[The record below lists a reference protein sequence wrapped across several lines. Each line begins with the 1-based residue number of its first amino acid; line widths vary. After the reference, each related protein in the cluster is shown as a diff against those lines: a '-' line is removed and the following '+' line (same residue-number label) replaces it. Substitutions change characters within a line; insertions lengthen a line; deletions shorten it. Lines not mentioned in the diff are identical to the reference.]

1 MVFDHQTEH
10 TSQWAPITSIASK
23 IGCNPETLRSWV
35 RQAERDEGKR
45 PGERIKAL
53 EREVR
58 ELRQANEI
66 LRKASPQLISR
77 RRSSTARSR
86 SDRLHGSPHARVRGR
101 ADVQGSADRPV
112 NLVRTRP
119 PESRS
124 GSPAAAGEAGWRAV
138 GPLRRVF
145 EENFGVYGVRKV
157 WRQLTREGVDVAR
170 CTVARLTMGLQGV
183 VRRKRMK
190 TTINDKA
197 TPCPLDKVNKQFA
210 ADRPNKLWVSD
221 FAYVATWSGFVYVA
235 FVIDVYA
242 RRIWRGQPHRFG
254 GLCPRRTGAGASC
267 PSAGRRRL
275 GPSFRSR

>member
-45 PGERIKAL
+45 PGLTTDERERIKAL

-77 RRSSTARSR
+77 RRSLTARSR

-124 GSPAAAGEAGWRAV
+124 GSPAAAGEAARSTMPSSTTLFSNSRKLQRA
-138 GPLRRVF
+138 
-145 EENFGVYGVRKV
+145 
-157 WRQLTREGVDVAR
+157 
-170 CTVARLTMGLQGV
+170 
-183 VRRKRMK
+183 
-190 TTINDKA
+190 
-197 TPCPLDKVNKQFA
+197 
-210 ADRPNKLWVSD
+210 RP
-221 FAYVATWSGFVYVA
+221 
-235 FVIDVYA
+235 
-242 RRIWRGQPHRFG
+242 
-254 GLCPRRTGAGASC
+254 
-267 PSAGRRRL
+267 
-275 GPSFRSR
+275 